1 MTKKALVL
9 FVSVTVF
16 IFVGL
21 FYFSY
26 FSSDNQT
33 SEEKIEKFERSIPI
47 ETEASVPV
55 SDGRKVNE
63 EPFFSRHENKGEEVI
78 NEPEFFLPILDESD
92 PMVRQAS
99 SSMTSRAGLAGLL
112 SADQL
117 LRKFVAITV
126 NAASGKVAREAISH
140 LIPDQPFRAREIGKD
155 EFEIDYRSYDRFNNM
170 VDLIYSIDSRRA
182 AEFYFLVRPLL
193 IEAFKELGYPEDVYD
208 KVVFKAIE
216 KISETPDF
224 AERIILTRP
233 VVMYQYKDPGL
244 EKLPPLQKQVM
255 RTGPRNSQL
264 LKEKAAEF
272 GRELKSVL
280 DQ

>member
-9 FVSVTVF
+9 FVSVAVF
-16 IFVGL
+16 IFIGL
-21 FYFSY
+21 FYFFY
-26 FSSDNQT
+26 FSSENQT
-33 SEEKIEKFERSIPI
+33 SEEKIEKYERSIPL
-47 ETEASVPV
+47 ETETPVQV

-63 EPFFSRHENKGEEVI
+63 ETFFSIDENMGEETI
-78 NEPEFFLPILDESD
+78 NEAELVLPVLDESD
-92 PMVRQAS
+92 PMVRHAS
-99 SSMTSRAGLAGLL
+99 SSLTSRAGLGVLL
-112 SADQL
+112 SADEL

-140 LIPDQPFRAREIGKD
+140 LISDRPFRAREIGKD
-155 EFEIDYRSYDRFNNM
+155 EFEIDYRSYDRFNNV
-170 VDLIYSIDSRRA
+170 VDLIFSIDSRRA
-182 AEFYFLVRPLL
+182 AEFYLLVRPLL
-193 IEAFKELGYPEDVYD
+193 LEAYKELGYPEDVYD

-216 KISETPDF
+216 KVSETPDL

-244 EKLPPLQKQVM
+244 EALPPLQKQIM
-255 RTGPRNSQL
+255 RTGPRNSRL
-264 LKEKAAEF
+264 LKAKAAEF